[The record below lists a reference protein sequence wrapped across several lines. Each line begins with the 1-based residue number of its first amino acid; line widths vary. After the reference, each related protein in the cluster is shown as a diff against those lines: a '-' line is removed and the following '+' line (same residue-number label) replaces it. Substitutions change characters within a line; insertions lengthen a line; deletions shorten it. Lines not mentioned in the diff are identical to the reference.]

1 MQYSLPVLIA
11 WPPASLAIFVELRP
25 RGGKGREGE
34 GRGGKGRGGEGRGG
48 EGGAERRKEMTT
60 EEELHFKSTVY
71 LALMMFPSPPF
82 CKKTPV
88 TQPKCSRSAITRLQD
103 KEWYCY
109 DWATKALK
117 NNILRLTTTTT
128 TKTKCGT
135 RWNKKF
141 VCFFT

>member
-25 RGGKGREGE
+25 R
-34 GRGGKGRGGEGRGG
+34 RGGGEGR
-48 EGGAERRKEMTT
+48 EGAERRKEMTT
-60 EEELHFKSTVY
+60 EEELHFKCTVY

-103 KEWYCY
+103 KE
-109 DWATKALK
+109 
-117 NNILRLTTTTT
+117 
-128 TKTKCGT
+128 
-135 RWNKKF
+135 
-141 VCFFT
+141 

>member
-25 RGGKGREGE
+25 N
-34 GRGGKGRGGEGRGG
+34 GGKGRGGEGR
-48 EGGAERRKEMTT
+48 ESAERRKEMTT
-60 EEELHFKSTVY
+60 EEELHFKCTVY

-103 KEWYCY
+103 KE
-109 DWATKALK
+109 
-117 NNILRLTTTTT
+117 
-128 TKTKCGT
+128 
-135 RWNKKF
+135 
-141 VCFFT
+141 

>member
-25 RGGKGREGE
+25 RRGE
-34 GRGGKGRGGEGRGG
+34 GRE
-48 EGGAERRKEMTT
+48 GAERRKEMTT
-60 EEELHFKSTVY
+60 EEELHFKCTVY

-103 KEWYCY
+103 KE
-109 DWATKALK
+109 
-117 NNILRLTTTTT
+117 
-128 TKTKCGT
+128 
-135 RWNKKF
+135 
-141 VCFFT
+141 